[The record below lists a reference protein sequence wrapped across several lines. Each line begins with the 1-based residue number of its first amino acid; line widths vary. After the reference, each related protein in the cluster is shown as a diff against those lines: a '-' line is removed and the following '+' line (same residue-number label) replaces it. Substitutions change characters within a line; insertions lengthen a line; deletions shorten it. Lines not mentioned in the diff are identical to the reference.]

1 MEPSSLFILI
11 AIVLLGISLLGGGTM
26 VYCCHG
32 WERGLP
38 FLSIRDLFEALTE
51 LDKRTTQRYR
61 DLVVGQLTSQ
71 PGFLIVPPRGNA
83 GHHEGAFYCTPVGIL
98 FPGSPRS
105 AIYMNPPPC
114 LQPPLMQPLKL
125 SLSQC
130 LFSCVK
136 AVGL

>member
-38 FLSIRDLFEALTE
+38 FLSIRDLYEALTE

-61 DLVVGQLTSQ
+61 DLVRVANEVTIELRKEADSIPSQLLLKEMSTIVDMKEEEKETFSVGCQSA
-71 PGFLIVPPRGNA
+71 PA
-83 GHHEGAFYCTPVGIL
+83 APVTVMVAPATNDVVI
-98 FPGSPRS
+98 FIPD
-105 AIYMNPPPC
+105 
-114 LQPPLMQPLKL
+114 K
-125 SLSQC
+125 
-130 LFSCVK
+130 
-136 AVGL
+136 

>member
-38 FLSIRDLFEALTE
+38 FLSIRDLIEALTE

-61 DLVVGQLTSQ
+61 DLVRVANEVTIELRKEADSIPSQLLLKEMSTIVDMKEEEKETFSVGCQSA
-71 PGFLIVPPRGNA
+71 PA
-83 GHHEGAFYCTPVGIL
+83 APVTVMVAPATNDVVI
-98 FPGSPRS
+98 FIPD
-105 AIYMNPPPC
+105 
-114 LQPPLMQPLKL
+114 K
-125 SLSQC
+125 
-130 LFSCVK
+130 
-136 AVGL
+136 